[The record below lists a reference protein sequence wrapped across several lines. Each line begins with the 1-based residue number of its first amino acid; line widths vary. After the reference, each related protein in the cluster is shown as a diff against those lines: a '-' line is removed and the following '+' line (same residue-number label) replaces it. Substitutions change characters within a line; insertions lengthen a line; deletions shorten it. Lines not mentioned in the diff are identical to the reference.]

1 MAERTGSPR
10 VGIKLIALL
19 LMLGGIFGAIVG
31 LYQEVQILTSIGSSA
46 AAWAGLFVVLFG
58 WSAWV
63 GFELW
68 HGKVRAFKL
77 AKVIFA
83 AQIPIFSVNG
93 FAFDGFFTG
102 LRVYFVVS
110 EQPPNLR
117 WGFNLASGIHFV
129 FGPRVD
135 YWLLGVNLVAVV
147 ALIHLMR
154 ATSNNEPVKDK
165 FGLI

>member
-1 MAERTGSPR
+1 MPGLG
-10 VGIKLIALL
+10 VKLIALL
-19 LMLGGIFGAIVG
+19 LMLGGIFGAIWG
-31 LYQEVQILTSIGSSA
+31 LYQEAQILSSIGSSA
-46 AAWAGLFVVLFG
+46 AAWSGLFVVLFG

-77 AKVIFA
+77 AKIIFA

-102 LRVYFVVS
+102 LRVYFAIS

-117 WGFNLASGIHFV
+117 WGFNLASGIHFIA
-129 FGPRVD
+129 GPQID
-135 YWLLGVNLVAVV
+135 YWLFGVNLLAVV
-147 ALIHLMR
+147 ALFHLMR
-154 ATSNNEPVKDK
+154 ASSDKQPVKDS
-165 FGLI
+165 LD